1 MEKRILMVAG
11 EASGDLHGAA
21 LARELFRLHP
31 GLVLEGIGGER
42 MQEAGVQ
49 LKHYASG
56 LSVVGGWEVVGR
68 LRTLAQAFVRVR
80 KILLQERPDL
90 CILIDHPDFNLLVAR
105 VAKRAGIPVVY
116 FIGPQVWAWRR
127 GRIKTLK
134 RLVKKMLLIFPFEEE
149 LYREAGLDAS
159 FVGHPLLDRLG
170 AVVGREEATRILE
183 LDGKGVV
190 IGLLPGSRIEEL
202 RRHLPVMLRAGE
214 RIFASLSNVQLVVAL
229 ADALPLEE
237 AKAILQDTKL
247 PVKLMKGMTYEVMQA
262 SDLLIVASGTATL
275 EATLLGVPM
284 IIIYR
289 LSPPSYILGRL
300 LVRVPYVGMANLVAG
315 KKVVP
320 ELLQGEA
327 NPGRI
332 AALALELLA
341 SPERLRGIRAE
352 LEGVKAKLGAPGAS
366 TRAAHEVLRV
376 LRS

>member
-1 MEKRILMVAG
+1 MVAG

-21 LARELFRLHP
+21 LARELLRLYP

-42 MQEAGVQ
+42 MQEAGVR
-49 LKHYASG
+49 LRYYASG

-68 LRTLAQAFVRVR
+68 LRALAQAFVRVR

-105 VAKRAGIPVVY
+105 VAKRAGIPVLY
-116 FIGPQVWAWRR
+116 FISPQVWAWRR

-170 AVVGREEATRILE
+170 AVASREEAMRILE

-190 IGLLPGSRIEEL
+190 VGLLPGSRLEEL
-202 RRHLPVMLRAGE
+202 RRHLPIMLQAGE
-214 RIFASLSNVQLVVAL
+214 RIFASLSNIQFVVAL
-229 ADALPLEE
+229 ADALPFEE
-237 AKAILQDTKL
+237 AEAILQDTKL
-247 PVKLMKGMTYEVMQA
+247 PLKLVKGKTYEVMQA

-275 EATLLGVPM
+275 EAALLGVPM

-289 LSPPSYILGRL
+289 LSLPSYILGRL
-300 LVRVPYVGMANLVAG
+300 LVRVPYIGMANLVAG
-315 KKVVP
+315 RKIVP

-332 AALALELLA
+332 AALGLKLLT
-341 SPERLRGIRAE
+341 SPERLQGIRAE
-352 LEGVKAKLGAPGAS
+352 LERVKAKLGTPGAS
-366 TRAAHEVLRV
+366 TRAAQEVLKV
-376 LRS
+376 LGQEARS